1 MKLFQTIAVLAVVA
15 MAAKTDQDLKKK
27 LKDKKS
33 RSIRKLRKEAPV
45 RLSSD
50 GGIEFDTDSAA
61 IHCLTSSTD
70 DYQNAGTIDFN
81 LAQIVVC
88 QKWIVSMTRA
98 DQYLQDAFGV
108 ELLTDDE
115 IDYDNMPDVQSDQ
128 WGVDEGPNAKNTV
141 IALLQICK
149 DLIPEDYPIEIS
161 GKRCHGGVK
170 KRKQT
175 DNDTQRMPSTLQS
188 SRHQVFQ
195 KTMQKRNQKQN

>member
-1 MKLFQTIAVLAVVA
+1 

-88 QKWIVSMTRA
+88 QSEC
-98 DQYLQDAFGV
+98 L
-108 ELLTDDE
+108 
-115 IDYDNMPDVQSDQ
+115 
-128 WGVDEGPNAKNTV
+128 
-141 IALLQICK
+141 
-149 DLIPEDYPIEIS
+149 
-161 GKRCHGGVK
+161 GVK
-170 KRKQT
+170 FGTNLFHFSRM
-175 DNDTQRMPSTLQS
+175 DCFHDTSRPIS
-188 SRHQVFQ
+188 SRCFWRRATHG
-195 KTMQKRNQKQN
+195 